1 MRRTLFTTARSA
13 LAALALAGLLVGLPV
28 ALAALAGLPLPTRL
42 PTLHQMADA
51 LSGSSISDATL
62 IKAIAFV
69 CWLAWAQLVVCVLVE
84 VHAWVRGHTAVRL
97 PLGGLLQP
105 LARQLVLTAVMLLPS
120 VRPTAA
126 SPMPIRSVA
135 AVGGFIAEG
144 QNSLTTG
151 PGVTTSAVPPEAV
164 PQVPAVPAPTCVV
177 RVRDSLWRLAERH
190 LGSGYRWREIFGLNE
205 GVRQADGRSLRD
217 PDVVRPG
224 WVLTL
229 PPDAVGVSRPV
240 PEAAS
245 APTPKPSVPSAP
257 TQPGPLPAAAE
268 PPVPLAGGVVAAPP
282 APAASDPAAEGT
294 TPHEPARPGSRGA
307 DAPAS
312 RASHHRGEIPMAAL
326 ARMGLMAAGVV
337 VTIDRLRRVQQRH
350 RPRGR
355 TIPVPVG
362 PAAEAE
368 GSLRRAAA
376 RSAADRLDVALRSL
390 SAHLAERRSGP
401 VPAIEAVSV
410 GNEAIEILLTE
421 PATVDPGPFAVTAGG
436 RSWTLPADAEVP
448 VTTIERPAPAPL
460 LVLVGEAEE
469 RSVLVDLEARPTTAL
484 IGEPNQAAGFFA
496 ALTLGLATSGWA
508 DDIPVVLIGQAPTGI
523 EILERVRVV
532 TVVDEVIEELEAE
545 SRAVR
550 AELASSGCSSTFE
563 ARLAR
568 SPDGWVPTVV
578 LVEDATDPAL
588 TRLLRTAHE
597 QRGLAVVVLG
607 APPVPV
613 TREIT
618 LAEHHVRVAPPGL
631 DLTAL
636 GVTPAQMDA
645 VVEVIDLAASRQEG
659 EAITAP
665 ASEPEPAEHT
675 PSIDPEPTPFAAAAR
690 PERPEIEV
698 QVLGSPEIVGGKEP
712 IDRRKS
718 KELVVYL
725 GLHPRGSDESRLKA
739 ALWPGEV
746 PSPGTFNQTVSKAR
760 VSLGRSDD
768 GGQHLPHVADGLYRL
783 GPRAAVDFHRLDA
796 AFGAATRHAT
806 DAVIEELAAAL
817 GAARGVPFEGSGAG
831 YEWAHTEGLIAR
843 IEAVAADAALLLA
856 EWFLDRRD
864 TTRALWAA
872 AQGLLAS
879 PGDERLFRARMRAH
893 DLAGNPAGVES
904 VMEELCHV
912 VEALEPYDELH
923 PETLALY
930 EELRRRGRR
939 TG

>member
-1 MRRTLFTTARSA
+1 MPRTVLTAARSA

-28 ALAALAGLPLPTRL
+28 ALAALAGWPLPTRL
-42 PTLHQMADA
+42 PTLHQLADA

-69 CWLAWAQLVVCVLVE
+69 CWLAWAQLVLCVLVE
-84 VHAWVRGHTAVRL
+84 VHAWVRGHAAVRL

-126 SPMPIRSVA
+126 VPMPIRSVA
-135 AVGGFIAEG
+135 TVGVPTAEAH
-144 QNSLTTG
+144 NPVTTG
-151 PGVTTSAVPPEAV
+151 PGATTTAGPSDAV

-177 RVRDSLWRLAERH
+177 RARDSLWRLAERH
-190 LGSGYRWREIFGLNE
+190 LGTGYRWREILKLNE

-217 PDVVRPG
+217 PDVIRPG

-229 PPDAVGVSRPV
+229 PPDAVGVSQPV

-245 APTPKPSVPSAP
+245 APTPTPSVPSAP
-257 TQPGPLPAAAE
+257 TQAGPLPATPE
-268 PPVPLAGGVVAAPP
+268 PTAPLATGADPAPP
-282 APAASDPAAEGT
+282 AAAVSEPAAATS
-294 TPHEPARPGSRGA
+294 TPHGPASPSGRGT

-312 RASHHRGEIPMAAL
+312 PASHHHEIPMAAL

-350 RPRGR
+350 RRPGR
-355 TIPVPVG
+355 AIPVPVG

-390 SAHLAERRSGP
+390 SAHLAERRSGA
-401 VPAIEAVSV
+401 VPGIEAVSV
-410 GNEAIEILLTE
+410 DHEAIEILLTE
-421 PATVDPGPFAVTAGG
+421 PVIVEPGPFVVTAEG
-436 RSWTLPADAEVP
+436 RSWTLPADVEVP
-448 VTTIERPAPAPL
+448 AETIERPAPAPL
-460 LVLVGEAEE
+460 LVMVGTVEE
-469 RSVLVDLEARPTTAL
+469 RSVLIDLEARPTTAL
-484 IGEPNQAAGFFA
+484 LGEPEHSAGLFT

-508 DDIPVVLIGQAPTGI
+508 DDIPVVVVGRPPTGI
-523 EILERVRVV
+523 DVLERVRVASV
-532 TVVDEVIEELEAE
+532 LDEVIEDLEAE
-545 SRAVR
+545 SRALTT
-550 AELASSGCSSTFE
+550 ELATTEWSSTFE

-568 SPDGWVPTVV
+568 NPDGWVPTVV
-578 LVEDATDPAL
+578 LVEDSTDPAL
-588 TRLLRTAHE
+588 ARLLRAAHE
-597 QRGLAVVVLG
+597 HQGLAVVVLG

-618 LAEHHVRVAPPGL
+618 LAEGHVRVTPPGL

-645 VVEVIDLAASRQEG
+645 VVEVIDLAASHQEG
-659 EAITAP
+659 EAIITP
-665 ASEPEPAEHT
+665 VSDPESAQAA
-675 PSIDPEPTPFAAAAR
+675 PSIDPGPTPFASPDR
-690 PERPEIEV
+690 PEPPEVELL
-698 QVLGSPEIVGGKEP
+698 VLGSPEIVGGKEP

-768 GGQHLPHVADGLYRL
+768 GGHHLPHVADGLYRL
-783 GPRAAVDFHRLDA
+783 GPRVAVDFHRLETA
-796 AFGAATRHAT
+796 LRAATRRAT

-817 GAARGVPFEGSGAG
+817 GAVRGVPFEGSGAG

-856 EWFLDRRD
+856 EWCLDRRD
-864 TTRALWAA
+864 TARALWAA

-893 DLAGNPAGVES
+893 DLVGNPAGVES

-912 VEALEPYDELH
+912 VEALEPYDDLH
-923 PETLALY
+923 PETIALY